1 MVVLLVKEYIH
12 GPMEVLTKVN
22 SIMVYVK
29 VKEFG
34 FHRINRKVIRGNTI
48 KTFEKGMV

>member
-12 GPMEVLTKVN
+12 GLMEVLTKVN
-22 SIMVYVK
+22 SIMVYVQ

-34 FHRINRKVIRGNTI
+34 FHRTNKKFMRGNTI